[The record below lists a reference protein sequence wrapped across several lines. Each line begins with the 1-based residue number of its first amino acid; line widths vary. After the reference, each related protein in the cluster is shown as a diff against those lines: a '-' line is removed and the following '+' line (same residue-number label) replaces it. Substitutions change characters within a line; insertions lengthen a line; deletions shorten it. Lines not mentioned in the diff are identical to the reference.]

1 MSTKEN
7 IRNLEGDRER
17 GDWYKNEPTRYAENS
32 LDNGRVVMGDPQEKE
47 SEKKDIR
54 KDSNSQGLPHKQKS
68 EQERKDQKGFDST
81 ETDDEKQSENN
92 LEKTP
97 IYNEDGKRI

>member
-1 MSTKEN
+1 MSTNEK
-7 IRNLEGDRER
+7 IRNLEGNRER

-54 KDSNSQGLPHKQKS
+54 KDSNSQGLSHKQKS

-81 ETDDEKQSENN
+81 EGDDEKQNKEN

-97 IYNEDGKRI
+97 VYDENGKKL